1 MHESLA
7 STSMRDALRVF
18 GEKGFDHATAEDL
31 AEASGISRA
40 TFFRRYRSKTDILFA
55 DHDALIARVEQILE
69 YSTADPFDAICEAA
83 EFVLTQLL
91 SDPEIARARYDL
103 VHEVAALR
111 EREILTIRRYELL
124 FAKHLRRRVPGIDSD
139 NAVACAA
146 AVVAVHNTAHREWL
160 SGDESVTPRSLGARV
175 RRVAARFR
183 GTNPV
188 SGAAR
193 VIALRIDDATSP
205 RDLLA
210 QLEPLFR
217 EDSPLAHADVV
228 PGEVV

>member
-18 GEKGFDHATAEDL
+18 GEKGFDQATAEDL

-40 TFFRRYRSKTDILFA
+40 TFFRRYRSKTDVLFA

-124 FAKHLRRRVPGIDSD
+124 FAKHLRRSVPDIDSD

-146 AVVAVHNTAHREWL
+146 AVVAGDNTPPPEWR
-160 SGDESVTPRSLGARV
+160 SG
-175 RRVAARFR
+175 
-183 GTNPV
+183 
-188 SGAAR
+188 
-193 VIALRIDDATSP
+193 
-205 RDLLA
+205 
-210 QLEPLFR
+210 
-217 EDSPLAHADVV
+217 
-228 PGEVV
+228 GEAG